1 MLNFDIGV
9 GCGGSSGDCAQSGC
23 KSTPDFCIKR
33 GDTRPLVRVSV
44 EDCDGAVDL
53 SDENLVVE
61 ASMWF
66 DAKLKAGISD
76 SATSILFADNI
87 GFEQVSVGDVV
98 VVARPRSPEKMLV
111 VGVDES
117 AKAVVVERGRD
128 STSPSEWP
136 KGTPLHVFSFIN
148 QLADVEMVM
157 DEVESVDGTSSEV
170 LSESFV
176 SFPWQPSHTALPGCY
191 MVEFKMTM
199 MEGSSVAWTKRIPLS
214 KDGFLV
220 RVVDSA
226 TEN

>member
-1 MLNFDIGV
+1 MF
-9 GCGGSSGDCAQSGC
+9 
-23 KSTPDFCIKR
+23 R
-33 GDTRPLVRVSV
+33 
-44 EDCDGAVDL
+44 
-53 SDENLVVE
+53 
-61 ASMWF
+61 
-66 DAKLKAGISD
+66 
-76 SATSILFADNI
+76 
-87 GFEQVSVGDVV
+87 
-98 VVARPRSPEKMLV
+98 
-111 VGVDES
+111 
-117 AKAVVVERGRD
+117 
-128 STSPSEWP
+128 
-136 KGTPLHVFSFIN
+136 FIN